1 MRAKITTLTA
11 MNSVLYENATPVED
25 RAIREIV
32 ALAMDAP
39 AKAKSGHPGTAMA
52 LAPLAVTLF
61 SRILR
66 HDPTEPTWIDRDRFI
81 LSCGHASILQYG
93 IVRAFGYGLTR
104 EDLMEFRQP
113 HSRTPGHPEVRVT
126 PTVEVTTGPLGQGL
140 ANGVGMALAER
151 LLRAQHGAELVD
163 HRVWVIA
170 GDGCIEEGISHEA
183 ASLAGAQG
191 LGRLNVI
198 YDDNKITIDGATS
211 LALSDDTAA
220 RFRAY
225 GWDVIEL
232 GDVAN
237 DLNALEQG
245 LRRAH
250 ENETQPTLLILRS
263 HIGFPAEAMMDR
275 REAHGSP
282 FSGEVIAETK
292 KLLGRDPDIAFD
304 IDDELP
310 HDMLETLVSQREAHA
325 AWQSR
330 LRASGERG
338 EALRRQFATGGVPLG
353 DTEIDSYDAG
363 AKVATR
369 KALQRAIDALSPVSP
384 GLVAGS
390 ADLTDN
396 TGVLLPEK
404 VAHGPGTPHGRQ
416 MYYGVREFAMGA
428 AMVGMALHGGV
439 RPVGSTFFVFSDYVR
454 PAIRLAALSEAPC
467 TFVFTHDSVAV
478 GEDGPTHQ
486 PIEHLAALRA
496 MPNLHVVR
504 PSDANE
510 TLRLARSLLSNRN
523 HETNALILTRQD
535 IPVLGGEAAVA
546 SESSA
551 ERGGYVAREST
562 AAAATVFATG
572 SEVHV
577 ALHAAD
583 QLAESGVNI
592 RVVALPCWNCFESQ
606 PREYRENVLRRDLPS
621 VSIEAGSTFGWS
633 RFADVSIGI
642 DTFGLSAPGDFVLDY
657 FNMNADAVARAVT
670 GLIGE
675 R

>member
-1 MRAKITTLTA
+1 MKTVTYAHA
-11 MNSVLYENATPVED
+11 SNVED

-61 SRILR
+61 SRVLR
-66 HDPTEPTWIDRDRFI
+66 HNPTEPKWIDRDRFI

-93 IVRAFGYGLTR
+93 IARAFGYGLTK
-104 EDLMEFRQP
+104 EDVQAFRQP
-113 HSRTPGHPEVRVT
+113 HSRTPGHPEVGVT

-140 ANGVGMALAER
+140 ANGVGMAIAER
-151 LLRAQHGAELVD
+151 LLRSQFGSELVD
-163 HRVWVIA
+163 HRTWVVT
-170 GDGCIEEGISHEA
+170 GDGCMEEGISHEA
-183 ASLAGAQG
+183 ASLAGSLG
-191 LGRLNVI
+191 LGRLNVV
-198 YDDNKITIDGATS
+198 YDDNKITIDGPTS
-211 LALSDDTAA
+211 LALADDTAA

-225 GWDVIEL
+225 GWHVVEL
-232 GDVAN
+232 GEVAN
-237 DLNALEQG
+237 DLDALERG
-245 LRRAH
+245 LLAAR
-250 ENETQPTLLILRS
+250 ENDAQPSLLILRS

-282 FSGEVIAETK
+282 FSAEVIRETK
-292 KLLGRDPDIAFD
+292 ELLGLDPDAHFAV
-304 IDDELP
+304 DDELP
-310 HDMLETLVSQREAHA
+310 GDILESLVTQRENYA
-325 AWQSR
+325 AWEARFRS
-330 LRASGERG
+330 SGEVG
-338 EALRRQFATGGVPLG
+338 ISLIRQIETSGVPSRDVDLSIAPYEPG
-353 DTEIDSYDAG
+353 S
-363 AKVATR
+363 KVATR
-369 KALQRAIDALSPVSP
+369 KALQRLMDSLSAQSP

-404 VAHGPGTPHGRQ
+404 IAQTSVTPEGRQ
-416 MYYGVREFAMGA
+416 VYYGVREFAMGA

-496 MPNLHVVR
+496 IPNLHVVR

-510 TLRLARSLLSNRN
+510 TVHLAKELLSSQNR
-523 HETNALILTRQD
+523 HTNALILTRQD
-535 IPVLGGEAAVA
+535 IPTLSGEAAAA
-546 SESSA
+546 SLRDA
-551 ERGGYVAREST
+551 HRGAYVAHST
-562 AAAATVFATG
+562 PQAMATVFATG
-572 SEVHV
+572 SEVHL
-577 ALHAAD
+577 ALSAATK
-583 QLAESGVNI
+583 LEEEGIFV
-592 RVVALPCWNCFESQ
+592 RVVALPCWACFDEQ
-606 PREYRENVLRRDLPS
+606 PRSYREEILQGDLPS
-621 VSIEAGSTFGWS
+621 VSIEAGSTFGWAK
-633 RFADVSIGI
+633 FADHSLGI

-657 FNMNADAVARAVT
+657 FNMNSEAVEEAVRT
-670 GLIGE
+670 AIG

>member
-1 MRAKITTLTA
+1 MCEKITTLTS
-11 MNSVLYENATPVED
+11 MNSVQYLHATPVED

-66 HDPTEPTWIDRDRFI
+66 HDPTEPDWIDRDRFI

-93 IVRAFGYGLTR
+93 LVRAFGYGLTR
-104 EDLMEFRQP
+104 DDLMEFRQP

-140 ANGVGMALAER
+140 ANGVGMAIAER

-183 ASLAGAQG
+183 ASLAGSQQ

-198 YDDNKITIDGATS
+198 YDDNRITIDGETS
-211 LALSDDTAA
+211 LALADDTPA

-225 GWDVIEL
+225 GWEVIEL

-237 DLNALEQG
+237 DLEALERG
-245 LRRAH
+245 LQQAR
-250 ENETQPTLLILRS
+250 ENETQPTLLVLRS
-263 HIGFPAEAMMDR
+263 HIGYPATAMTDR

-282 FSGEVIAETK
+282 FSADVIADTK
-292 KLLGRDPDIAFD
+292 SLLGRDPSVAFD
-304 IDDELP
+304 IDPDLP
-310 HDMLETLVSQREAHA
+310 NDMIESLARQREEHLSWKA
-325 AWQSR
+325 R
-330 LRASGERG
+330 LRAAGERG
-338 EALRRQFATGGVPLG
+338 EALIRQHATAGVSDG
-353 DTEIDSYDAG
+353 DTEIPLYDAG
-363 AKVATR
+363 TKVATR
-369 KALQRAIDALSPVSP
+369 KALQRVMDHLSPVSP

-404 VAHGPGTPHGRQ
+404 VAQGVATPHGRQ
-416 MYYGVREFAMGA
+416 VYYGVREFAMGA

-496 MPNLHVVR
+496 MPQLHVVR

-510 TLRLARSLLSNRN
+510 TIRLARHLLSRRN
-523 HETNALILTRQD
+523 HDTNALILTRQD
-535 IPVLGGEAAVA
+535 VPVLGDEAATASVA
-546 SESSA
+546 SA
-551 ERGGYVAREST
+551 HRGGYVASAGRNPV
-562 AAAATVFATG
+562 ATVFATG

-577 ALHAAD
+577 ALAAAD
-583 QLAESGVNI
+583 QLLSEGVSV
-592 RVVALPCWNCFESQ
+592 RVVALPCWTCFDAQ
-606 PREYRENVLRRDLPS
+606 PREYREEVLRRDLPS
-621 VSIEAGSTFGWS
+621 VSIEAGATFGWS
-633 RFADVSIGI
+633 KFATVSIGI

-657 FNMNADAVARAVT
+657 FNMNAASIVRAVQD
-670 GLIGE
+670 LLGE
-675 R
+675 